1 MHIAGQDREFDPPPV
16 LETPLIREHRPHV
29 ARRRMDALVD
39 RVPAPAGSTQMLPLD
54 LSSATCSELPV
65 RRRLSTVTSRPGEGG
80 RSAKRQSAEDCSYA
94 LFAVSEFHRAF
105 GLPVATMPTTS
116 IPADLRQLRV
126 DLLVEEVREF
136 ADATE
141 AKDIV
146 GIADALADILYVTY
160 GAAIT
165 YGVDLDQVVREV
177 HRSNMG
183 KLDEMGRPV
192 LREDGKVL
200 KSARY
205 TRPDVVA
212 VLEAQLPLPI

>member
-1 MHIAGQDREFDPPPV
+1 
-16 LETPLIREHRPHV
+16 
-29 ARRRMDALVD
+29 
-39 RVPAPAGSTQMLPLD
+39 
-54 LSSATCSELPV
+54 
-65 RRRLSTVTSRPGEGG
+65 
-80 RSAKRQSAEDCSYA
+80 
-94 LFAVSEFHRAF
+94 
-105 GLPVATMPTTS
+105 MPTTS

-177 HRSNMG
+177 HRSNMS

>member
-1 MHIAGQDREFDPPPV
+1 M
-16 LETPLIREHRPHV
+16 
-29 ARRRMDALVD
+29 
-39 RVPAPAGSTQMLPLD
+39 
-54 LSSATCSELPV
+54 
-65 RRRLSTVTSRPGEGG
+65 GEGG

-177 HRSNMG
+177 HRSNMS